1 MTKKE
6 FNLNNTKSILKLAYN
21 LEKLAPYMKNKKIVN
36 WVKEDIN
43 EIYSIQK
50 ELQKKGKLEDAYT
63 KKETTNIKI
72 NKNENIENRIL
83 DIYNIINIELNSWR
97 NINLDINMQ

>member
-6 FNLNNTKSILKLAYN
+6 FNLNNTKSILNLAYN
-21 LEKLAPYMKNKKIVN
+21 LEKISPYMKDKKITN

-50 ELQKKGKLEDAYT
+50 ELQEKGKLDEAYI

-72 NKNENIENRIL
+72 NKNENIEKKIL
-83 DIYNIINIELNSWR
+83 EIYTVINTELNNWR
-97 NINLDINMQ
+97 NVNLEINMQ